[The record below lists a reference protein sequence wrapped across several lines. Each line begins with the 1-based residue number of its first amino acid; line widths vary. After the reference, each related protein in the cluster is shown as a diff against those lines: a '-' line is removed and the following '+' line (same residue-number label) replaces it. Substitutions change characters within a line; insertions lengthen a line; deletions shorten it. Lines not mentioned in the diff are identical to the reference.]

1 MLVGTFNQEKAISKS
16 KPSFNPRLM
25 LYCVAWS
32 GGGDDHNSVPG
43 TSRDPIFCRYKQPH
57 TRTMGALMQAAGG
70 SHHSRCISPTQ
81 RWAATLRRS
90 SSSCGCVVS
99 SSHCVTAGAVLATLH
114 SYTCPQSKHYDCH
127 IVAAV
132 DIYNLHCLCIDSTDS
147 Y

>member
-70 SHHSRCISPTQ
+70 RHHTRYI
-81 RWAATLRRS
+81 
-90 SSSCGCVVS
+90 
-99 SSHCVTAGAVLATLH
+99 
-114 SYTCPQSKHYDCH
+114 
-127 IVAAV
+127 
-132 DIYNLHCLCIDSTDS
+132 
-147 Y
+147 